1 MHKRLRSGAI
11 VLVMAG
17 ALLLASCS
25 GGSGGSNHPAASQS
39 TSASSDHITI
49 SNFMFS
55 PMTDRVSPGATV
67 SVTNSDGVTHTLS
80 ATGGQFNT
88 GEIGSHQTKT
98 FRAPTT
104 PGTYHYICQIHQY
117 MLGTIVVK

>member
-1 MHKRLRSGAI
+1 MQKRLRSGAI
-11 VLVMAG
+11 VLVLAG
-17 ALLLASCS
+17 ALLLASCGDGGGHPTASS
-25 GGSGGSNHPAASQS
+25 GA
-39 TSASSDHITI
+39 SASSDHITI

-55 PMTDRVSPGATV
+55 PMSDDVAPGATV
-67 SVTNSDGVTHTLS
+67 SVTNTDAVTHTLT

-88 GEIGSHQTKT
+88 GEIGFHQTKT
-98 FRAPTT
+98 FRAPST